1 MARLLG
7 IAIRKRP
14 RQAMVTL
21 QNSVVTVEHGVAN
34 DFRGKPGKRQVT
46 VLTREGWEAACAA
59 VGEARGWHERRA
71 NLYIEGLELCQ
82 SQGRILQ
89 IGELRLQITQ
99 ETDPCERME
108 QLTPGLFAALAQGW
122 RGGVCCR
129 VLTAGQIAVGDKVVL
144 IDDNR

>member
-14 RQAMVTL
+14 KDPMVIL
-21 QNSVVTVEHGVAN
+21 QSTVVTVDHGVAS

-46 VLTREGWEAACAA
+46 VLSREGWERACAE
-59 VGEARGWHERRA
+59 VGEAHAWYERRA
-71 NLYIEGLELCQ
+71 NLYIEGLVLQ
-82 SQGRILQ
+82 HSQGRVLQ
-89 IGELRLQITQ
+89 IGEVRLKIMQ

-108 QLTPGLFAALAQGW
+108 QLTSGLFAALAQEW

-129 VLTAGQIAVGDKVVL
+129 VLSSGQISVGDEVVL
-144 IDDNR
+144 TDDNP